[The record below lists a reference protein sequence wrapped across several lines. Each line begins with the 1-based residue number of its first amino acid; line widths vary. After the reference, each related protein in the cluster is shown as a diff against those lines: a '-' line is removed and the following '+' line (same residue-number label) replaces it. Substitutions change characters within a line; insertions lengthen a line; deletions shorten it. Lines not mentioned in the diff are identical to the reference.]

1 MAINPAIILQG
12 QQMQVP
18 DFLGMQ
24 EKALRLSDLV
34 RARQEDDAA
43 RNAFAFQPSGEV
55 DRNVTLRNLAGI
67 DPRLAMKQSYQ
78 WQMGDLGMQ
87 KATRENERIQGML
100 AKQQDE
106 KRRTVQSGALQEYF
120 RTLQTS
126 GDERFAQQAAQDFLI
141 RAGLRGEQFSPDMSI
156 DMGGGGGDEGDGGAE
171 FQDVG
176 MPADDAMGG
185 FMTVA
190 SPGARPAPMPNQ
202 GQRPAPQATPLPSVE
217 PDSMPDA
224 ATRPGRAGPDY
235 NWQKAYAF
243 TRLQFPK
250 ANPLAMTTVLD
261 WRTGQPI
268 VNEPLVGARERV
280 AAAGRTTVTA
290 AGGNIELG
298 KPAQTK
304 VDEAILNAGARLQR
318 LNEIESIMK
327 PEYLQI
333 GTMAKGGWASI
344 KDKLGFASPQEKKLV
359 ADMATAYSTAFED
372 FNKTIAEA
380 SGMTVTDAEAARM
393 KKQMPAP
400 PTGPLDWSADGP
412 SEYFAKLQQ
421 NTKMLKLAEARLLFI
436 KRNGLSLEDGARKV
450 PLEQMPTF
458 MNRRGAEIES
468 DLKKK
473 FPNMKEAERDRE
485 VKQIL
490 SKEFGFTR

>member
-1 MAINPAIILQG
+1 
-12 QQMQVP
+12 
-18 DFLGMQ
+18 
-24 EKALRLSDLV
+24 
-34 RARQEDDAA
+34 
-43 RNAFAFQPSGEV
+43 
-55 DRNVTLRNLAGI
+55 
-67 DPRLAMKQSYQ
+67 
-78 WQMGDLGMQ
+78 
-87 KATRENERIQGML
+87 
-100 AKQQDE
+100 
-106 KRRTVQSGALQEYF
+106 
-120 RTLQTS
+120 
-126 GDERFAQQAAQDFLI
+126 
-141 RAGLRGEQFSPDMSI
+141 
-156 DMGGGGGDEGDGGAE
+156 
-171 FQDVG
+171 
-176 MPADDAMGG
+176 
-185 FMTVA
+185 
-190 SPGARPAPMPNQ
+190 
-202 GQRPAPQATPLPSVE
+202 
-217 PDSMPDA
+217 MPDA